1 MTHELP
7 SAEAEQP
14 GVAPSLETAGDIMT
28 TAIVSV
34 AIGASVR
41 DVARLLLEKR
51 ISAVPVLGADQKLL
65 GMVSEGDLVGRNDAE
80 RVARRDWWLALL
92 CGDAQPLAEPLEAL
106 AARPVEQVMRAPV
119 MTIDAQAP
127 LHEVA
132 EMFRVYDIKRLP
144 VMRGDRIAGI
154 VSRSD
159 LVRAMAAMVPPTAA
173 KGSRGGLAGMFAGMM
188 KSESRPSATRSSAT
202 PAIVAPAVTA
212 DAFLSLVTASK
223 QAGQDEAVAAKDQAK
238 LEQERQ
244 VKALLQEHVGTP
256 AWTALLERARAAAA
270 LGENSFELIRFPCDL
285 CSDGGRKIDVAETD
299 WPTTLR
305 GEAAEFYTRWER
317 DLRPAKFGLSAQLVD
332 YIDGIPSNVALSLTW
347 RAQSTSA

>member
-1 MTHELP
+1 MTHELS
-7 SAEAEQP
+7 SAEADRP
-14 GVAPSLETAGDIMT
+14 VIAPSLETAGDLMT

-41 DVARLLLEKR
+41 DVALLLLEKR
-51 ISAVPVLGADQKLL
+51 ISAVPVLGADQQLL
-65 GMVSEGDLVGRNDAE
+65 GMVSEGDLVGRNDAD

-92 CGDAQPLAEPLEAL
+92 GNGQPLAEPLEAL

-119 MTIDAQAP
+119 MTIEAQAP
-127 LHEVA
+127 LHEIA

-144 VMRGDRIAGI
+144 VMRGGRIAGI

-159 LVRAMAAMVPPTAA
+159 LVRAMAAMVPQPEA
-173 KGSRGGLAGMFAGMM
+173 KGSLGGLASMFAGMM
-188 KSESRPSATRSSAT
+188 SSESRPSEAQPSAA
-202 PAIVAPAVTA
+202 PVVEAPAVTA
-212 DAFLSLVTASK
+212 EAFLTLVTASK

-238 LEQERQ
+238 QELERQ
-244 VKALLQEHVGTP
+244 VKAMLLEHIDTP
-256 AWTALLERARAAAA
+256 AWNALLERARAAAA
-270 LGENSFELIRFPCDL
+270 LGESSFELIRFPCDL

-317 DLRPAKFGLSAQLVD
+317 DLRAAKFGLSAQLVD
-332 YIDGIPSNVALSLTW
+332 YIDGIPSNVAMSLTW
-347 RAQSTSA
+347 RV

>member
-1 MTHELP
+1 MTHELS
-7 SAEAEQP
+7 SAEADRAAA
-14 GVAPSLETAGDIMT
+14 APSLETAGDLMT

-34 AIGASVR
+34 AIGTSVR

-65 GMVSEGDLVGRNDAE
+65 GMVSEGDLVGRNDVD
-80 RVARRDWWLALL
+80 RVARRDWWLTLL
-92 CGDAQPLAEPLEAL
+92 VDGQPAAESLEAL
-106 AARPVEQVMRAPV
+106 VSRPVEQVMRAPV
-119 MTIDAQAP
+119 MTIEAQAP
-127 LHEVA
+127 LHEIA
-132 EMFRVYDIKRLP
+132 EMFCVYDVKRLP
-144 VMRGDRIAGI
+144 VMRGGRIAGI

-159 LVRAMAAMVPPTAA
+159 LVRAMATKVPAPAA
-173 KGSRGGLAGMFAGMM
+173 KGSLGGLASMFAGMM
-188 KSESRPSATRSSAT
+188 KSKSRQSAAQP
-202 PAIVAPAVTA
+202 PAAPVVVAPATTA
-212 DAFLSLVTASK
+212 EAFLTLVTASK

-256 AWTALLERARAAAA
+256 EWTALLERARAAAT
-270 LGENSFELIRFPCDL
+270 LGENRFELIRFPCDL

-317 DLRPAKFGLSAQLVD
+317 ELRPAKFGLSAQLVD

-347 RAQSTSA
+347 RT

>member
-1 MTHELP
+1 MTHDLS
-7 SAEAEQP
+7 SADA
-14 GVAPSLETAGDIMT
+14 VRAAAAPSLKTAGDLMT

-51 ISAVPVLGADQKLL
+51 VSAVPVLGADQQLL
-65 GMVSEGDLVGRNDAE
+65 GMGSEGDLVGRSDAD

-92 CGDAQPLAEPLEAL
+92 GDGQPLAEPLEAL
-106 AARPVEQVMRAPV
+106 IARPVEQVMRAPV
-119 MTIDAQAP
+119 MTIEAQAP
-127 LHEVA
+127 LHEIA

-144 VMRGDRIAGI
+144 VMRAGHIAGI

-159 LVRAMAAMVPPTAA
+159 LVRAMAAMVPSPA
-173 KGSRGGLAGMFAGMM
+173 KERSPGGLANMFAGMM
-188 KSESRPSATRSSAT
+188 SSESRPSEGPPSAA
-202 PAIVAPAVTA
+202 PVVAAPTVTA
-212 DAFLSLVTASK
+212 EAFLTLVTASK
-223 QAGQDEAVAAKDQAK
+223 RAGQHEAVAAKDQAK
-238 LEQERQ
+238 LEQERR
-244 VKALLQEHVGTP
+244 VKDMLREHVGTP

-285 CSDGGRKIDVAETD
+285 CSDGGRKIDVAEKD

-305 GEAAEFYTRWER
+305 GEAAEFYTRWDR
-317 DLRPAKFGLSAQLVD
+317 DLRAAKFGLSAQLVD

-347 RAQSTSA
+347 RA